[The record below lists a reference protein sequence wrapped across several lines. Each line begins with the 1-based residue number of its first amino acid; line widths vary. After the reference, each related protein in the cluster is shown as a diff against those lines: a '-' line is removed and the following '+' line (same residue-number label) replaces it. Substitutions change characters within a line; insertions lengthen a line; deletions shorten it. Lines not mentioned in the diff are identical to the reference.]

1 MATRAIL
8 TALLL
13 CFSACSVD
21 KSAERM
27 GDDGDEQ
34 SGEQST
40 PPDVE
45 EDPPDAGG

>member
-21 KSAERM
+21 KSAKRM
-27 GDDGDEQ
+27 GDGDEQ
-34 SGEQST
+34 NEEQAA
-40 PPDVE
+40 PPDE
-45 EDPPDAGG
+45 GEDPPDAGG